1 MSLREKRIGC
11 GSGRS
16 YLEEDVRDFVKQ
28 RIYDATK
35 LIALFNQG
43 KLTSVDLREHR
54 QKIKDDAG
62 DLQ

>member
-1 MSLREKRIGC
+1 MSDLGVGI
-11 GSGRS
+11 
-16 YLEEDVRDFVKQ
+16 
-28 RIYDATK
+28 K

-62 DLQ
+62 EKLI